1 MLRRFRFQ
9 IYFSS
14 LVFAML
20 TLLLGVLVSGVFAGD
35 AGKVLVYYGLGDSVA
50 SGYGLPG
57 QSGPC
62 KVSSRAY
69 PVVAHS
75 MLASRLT
82 GYNEVSLR
90 HFACSGTESD
100 TLYLQVDETLRDLAE
115 TRKAG
120 SADALV
126 SMTVGA
132 DLFGWS
138 EIAEIR
144 RIFCLPE
151 EEFFKEIGLIVATT
165 DANVQGQI
173 ARLLEQDNV
182 SVIVTD
188 FYNPMNRTSKYLR
201 WFRAPGPYG
210 SKTCRNYSLKELY
223 NRSEHAIHTL
233 NSALENAVN
242 FFPPHRVRFA
252 RIHQA
257 FHGHEGPWPQCGW
270 SLPGPR
276 KSWIQSAECF
286 HPNIPGVDVIAGAVV
301 TEALGLMD
309 QPVP

>member
-1 MLRRFRFQ
+1 MSCGFKSFMYCSALLFA
-9 IYFSS
+9 
-14 LVFAML
+14 VFGI
-20 TLLLGVLVSGVFAGD
+20 LLGASVPGVFA
-35 AGKVLVYYGLGDSVA
+35 ANEGKILVYYGLGDSVA

-57 QSGPC
+57 ERGEC
-62 KVSSRAY
+62 KISSRAY
-69 PVVAHS
+69 PVVAGA
-75 MLASRLT
+75 MLSSRLT
-82 GYNEVSLR
+82 GYDEILLR

-100 TLYLQVDETLRDLAE
+100 TLYQQIDETLRDLAE
-115 TRKAG
+115 AREASTT
-120 SADALV
+120 DALV

-132 DLFGWS
+132 DLFGWT
-138 EIAEIR
+138 ELPEIR

-151 EEFFKEIGLIVATT
+151 EEFVKEIGAIVAGTNV
-165 DANVQGQI
+165 NVQGQI
-173 ARLLEQDNV
+173 ARLLEHENV
-182 SVIVTD
+182 FVIVTD
-188 FYNPMNRTSKYLR
+188 FYNPLNRTSKYLR

-210 SKTCRNYSLKELY
+210 SKTCRNYSLKDLY

-242 FFPPHRVRFA
+242 AFPSHRVRFA

-286 HPNIPGVDVIAGAVV
+286 HPNVSGVDVIAGAIVA
-301 TEALGLMD
+301 EALELTSR
-309 QPVP
+309 PVP